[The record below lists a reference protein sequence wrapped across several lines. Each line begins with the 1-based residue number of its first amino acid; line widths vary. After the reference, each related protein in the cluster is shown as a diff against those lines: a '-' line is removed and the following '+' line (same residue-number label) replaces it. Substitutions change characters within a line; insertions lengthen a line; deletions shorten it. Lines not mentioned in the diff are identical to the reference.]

1 MARAKS
7 NGGIRLEE
15 AMALLIQNQA
25 AFLARASEID
35 ARVADSDVSSKELR
49 RENTERFAHIEAIL
63 LEHSR
68 VLAALPEAVRERMGF
83 RPPS

>member
-35 ARVADSDVSSKELR
+35 ARVADIDVSSKELR
-49 RENTERFAHIEAIL
+49 RENTERFARIEAIL